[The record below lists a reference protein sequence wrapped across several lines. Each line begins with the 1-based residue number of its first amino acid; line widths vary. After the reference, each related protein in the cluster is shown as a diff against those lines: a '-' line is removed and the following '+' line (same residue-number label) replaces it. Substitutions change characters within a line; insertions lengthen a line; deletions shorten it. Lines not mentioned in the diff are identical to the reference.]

1 MYPLVEQYE
10 ERTQSAAA
18 FCAER
23 GISYA
28 QLLYWRQKYHREAA
42 AADDG
47 SFVEIGGPGGSE
59 QPQVEVTYPGGMR
72 VRFFAPVSASYLA
85 QLVQS

>member
-10 ERTQSAAA
+10 KRTQSAAA

-42 AADDG
+42 ADG
-47 SFVEIGGPGGSE
+47 ESFVEIGRPAARE
-59 QPQVEVTYPGGMR
+59 QPQVQVTYPCGMR
-72 VRFFAPVSASYLA
+72 VRFFAPVSASYVA